1 MKKVE
6 EPKDLDKNELFY
18 ETILTLN
25 GSRVRRLKSNL
36 FYFLSTFSFIFG
48 VALLIS
54 EKTAGYF
61 FLFTLFPIFLIYPLV
76 RFFFGGKDSLAGV
89 VVTVVTSELVKQKLI
104 NKIDRQYNQR
114 RK

>member
-1 MKKVE
+1 MKKFE
-6 EPKDLDKNELFY
+6 EPKNLDKNELLY
-18 ETILTLN
+18 ETILSLN

-54 EKTAGYF
+54 EKPLGF
-61 FLFTLFPIFLIYPLV
+61 FLLFTLFPIFLIYPLV
-76 RFFFGGKDSLAGV
+76 RFCFGGKDSLAGV
-89 VVTVVTSELVKQKLI
+89 VVTVVTSELMKQNLI
-104 NKIDRQYNQR
+104 NKTDRQHNQS